1 MKYNRITLTSSGG
14 TITAETLINGYEDV
28 EMYTASPIT
37 LSASVSIDVSDIYPS
52 AVFNIRWN
60 AAVSLNTF
68 LVTICGETINQDAL
82 NQTGTFTCVNDG
94 TSWTVQYFADGTQQ
108 PQNAQSAAV
117 ITVPVGGTATLV
129 AGVDSQYQR
138 LVGSPT
144 TLSSN
149 YTVTA
154 ATAGVKANSRFF
166 VEIAGSVTIGTNTF
180 TVFGVS
186 INAAQVLAGGVMVIA
201 TFDGSVWRGVATS
214 QTSIADINPIAA
226 LSVIANATNATASP
240 TVVSFPTDGY
250 VLKRSGL
257 TLTTGLITA
266 ANLDSTIGVVQVAKV
281 AITSAQ
287 ILASYTTPIKV
298 LDAPG
303 AGYVNVVSKVL
314 IQCTFNTT
322 AYTTNLSANIVSFSG
337 TDKLLVATGVWG
349 FAASG
354 IDQFFDFNPGASS
367 SQYVANDVLRLH
379 SSVGNP
385 AAGDGSA
392 IVYVIY
398 TKMAL

>member
-1 MKYNRITLTSSGG
+1 
-14 TITAETLINGYEDV
+14 
-28 EMYTASPIT
+28 
-37 LSASVSIDVSDIYPS
+37 
-52 AVFNIRWN
+52 
-60 AAVSLNTF
+60 
-68 LVTICGETINQDAL
+68 
-82 NQTGTFTCVNDG
+82 
-94 TSWTVQYFADGTQQ
+94 
-108 PQNAQSAAV
+108 
-117 ITVPVGGTATLV
+117 
-129 AGVDSQYQR
+129 
-138 LVGSPT
+138 
-144 TLSSN
+144 
-149 YTVTA
+149 
-154 ATAGVKANSRFF
+154 
-166 VEIAGSVTIGTNTF
+166 
-180 TVFGVS
+180 
-186 INAAQVLAGGVMVIA
+186 
-201 TFDGSVWRGVATS
+201 
-214 QTSIADINPIAA
+214 
-226 LSVIANATNATASP
+226 
-240 TVVSFPTDGY
+240 VVSFPTDGY
-250 VLKRSGL
+250 VLKRSGS

-322 AYTTNLSANIVSFSG
+322 AYTTNLNANIVSFSG

-354 IDQFFDFNPGASS
+354 IDQFFDYIPGASS
-367 SQYVANDVLRLH
+367 SQYVANDILRLTTG
-379 SSVGNP
+379 VGNP